1 MTILNADLTV
11 KSGQATMV
19 ERIALRVA
27 AGQSVTL
34 IGETGSG
41 KSLFAQ
47 AILGTLPPGL
57 HAQGTLHIEDAPVA
71 LDDPTALA
79 SLWGHAISVLPQE
92 PWRALDPLMRAKQQV
107 AEVHRLVAGN
117 TDAAAAASED
127 LAALGLSQ
135 AAERYPFELSGGM
148 AQRLA
153 IAAARAGGGRI
164 VVADEPTKGLDL
176 ARRDEVAQRL
186 KRVTDDGGALLTITH
201 DLALAAALGGEIL
214 VLRKGQLI
222 ERGPAAQVLQSPTN
236 PYTADLIAAE
246 PRHWKK
252 IPPAE
257 TATPVLSAQGLS
269 IERGGRR
276 LIEKLDLVLHAGEVV
291 GLCGPSGIGKSSLGD
306 TLLGITAPSAGSV
319 TRSNGHARTGF
330 QKLWQDPPAAFAPH
344 LALGKGLDDL
354 MALHGIP
361 RDRLP
366 PLLERLQLEK
376 GLLARKP
383 DAVSGGELQRLS
395 IARALLL
402 DPVFLFADEPTS
414 RLDPLT
420 QRGVM
425 QMLTG
430 LARDRGIA
438 VLLVSH
444 DPELIDSVTDRKIAL
459 APSM

>member
-11 KSGQATMV
+11 KRGQATMV

-57 HAQGTLHIEDAPVA
+57 HAQGTLHIEGAPVA
-71 LDDPTALA
+71 LDDPKALA
-79 SLWGHAISVLPQE
+79 SFWGHAISVLPQE

-127 LAALGLSQ
+127 LAALGLGQ

-222 ERGPAAQVLQSPTN
+222 ERGPAEQVLKTPAD
-236 PYTADLIAAE
+236 PYTAELIAAE
-246 PRHWKK
+246 PRHWQKT
-252 IPPAE
+252 PSARRG
-257 TATPVLSAQGLS
+257 TPVLSAQGVTV
-269 IERGGRR
+269 ERGGRQ
-276 LIEKLDLVLHAGEVV
+276 LFESLDLVLHAGEVV
-291 GLCGPSGIGKSSLGD
+291 GLCGPSGVGKSSLGD
-306 TLLGITAPSAGSV
+306 TLLGITAPATGQV
-319 TRSNGHARTGF
+319 TRGNGHARMRF

-344 LALGKGLDDL
+344 LALGQGLDDL
-354 MALHGIP
+354 MALQGIP

-366 PLLERLQLEK
+366 PLLERLRLEK

-395 IARALLL
+395 MARALLL
-402 DPVFLFADEPTS
+402 EPVFLFADEPTS

-420 QRGVM
+420 QRDVI
-425 QMLTG
+425 QMLTS

-444 DPELIDSVTDRKIAL
+444 DPKLIDSVTDRQIAL
-459 APSM
+459 